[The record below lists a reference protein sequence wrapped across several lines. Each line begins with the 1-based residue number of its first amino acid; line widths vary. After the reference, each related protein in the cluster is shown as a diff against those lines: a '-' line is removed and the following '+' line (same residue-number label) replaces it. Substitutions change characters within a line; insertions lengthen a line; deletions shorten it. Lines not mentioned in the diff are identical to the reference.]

1 MSLRVRIR
9 HGEKLRVLILDS
21 VSICESENVQVD
33 LFPKGITRTISV
45 PHGATASPIL
55 LRTIELT

>member
-33 LFPKGITRTISV
+33 LFPKGSTISV